1 METTKASQKETLLLH
16 SDEKGWGLAFRPKV
30 KGKAKRGGE
39 GMSAS
44 FYAQVNKVLEDLK
57 YLGRLDYNTFKSV
70 LFPQATE
77 DYLDEK
83 WLSWNKDRLGFMYSC
98 SPDKVMLLC
107 DYIEICKH
115 GGCGN

>member
-1 METTKASQKETLLLH
+1 
-16 SDEKGWGLAFRPKV
+16 
-30 KGKAKRGGE
+30 
-39 GMSAS
+39 MSAS

-83 WLSWNKDRLGFMYSC
+83 WLSWNKDRL
-98 SPDKVMLLC
+98 
-107 DYIEICKH
+107 
-115 GGCGN
+115 